1 MGEAL
6 SGSYKITDDTIIDID
21 SEFTTVFLYP
31 SGSLET
37 DLSVTKPDLN
47 ISNLIF
53 LIERIIDTGT
63 KLCNI
68 KIFYSPEKLAFKKIG
83 GGFTSSITFYR
94 KDGKK
99 AFIFISDEPVT
110 NGKLLA
116 EIKGLGDDYID
127 LKFNESLEVKEIPRT
142 QPSE

>member
-6 SGSYKITDDTIIDID
+6 SGSYKITDDSIIDID

-68 KIFYSPEKLAFKKIG
+68 KIFYSPEKLAFK
-83 GGFTSSITFYR
+83 
-94 KDGKK
+94 
-99 AFIFISDEPVT
+99 
-110 NGKLLA
+110 
-116 EIKGLGDDYID
+116 
-127 LKFNESLEVKEIPRT
+127 
-142 QPSE
+142 